1 MDGGR
6 GDAVMKLTPKQKAF
20 ADYYIE
26 TGNITQSAIKAGYSK
41 KTARVTGQ
49 ENLQKPAI
57 KSYIDERMAEKD
69 AKRIASQD
77 EVLEF
82 LTKVLRGEVE
92 EEIALGEG
100 MGSQRLEMKELGGK
114 DRIKAAELLGK
125 RYSLW
130 TEKQQ
135 VEMITP
141 IFVDDVDEED

>member
-1 MDGGR
+1 
-6 GDAVMKLTPKQKAF
+6 MKLTPKQKAF

-26 TGNITQSAIKAGYSK
+26 SSNATQSAIKAGYSK
-41 KTARVTGQ
+41 KTARAIGT
-49 ENLQKPAI
+49 ENLAKPYI
-57 KSYIDERMAEKD
+57 KAYIDERMAEKD

-114 DRIKAAELLGK
+114 DRLKAAELLGK

>member
-1 MDGGR
+1 
-6 GDAVMKLTPKQKAF
+6 MKLTPKQKAF

-26 TGNITQSAIKAGYSK
+26 SSNATQSAIKAGYSK
-41 KTARVTGQ
+41 KTARAIGT
-49 ENLQKPAI
+49 ENLAKPYI
-57 KSYIDERMAEKD
+57 KAYIDERMAEKD

-82 LTKVLRGEVE
+82 LTKVLRGEIE
-92 EEIALGEG
+92 EEVALGEG